1 MKHRNK
7 KTQQRIAKLAIALC
21 CLLSITFSSLPLTA
35 FATTEPRVVRVGYY
49 ENEVFQEGA
58 GEGLVKTGYAYEY
71 YQKISEYTGWKY
83 EYIYGGFGDLYQ
95 MLLDGEI
102 DLLAGLA
109 YREERKDTVGYPTA
123 IMGSESYYLVKHDTD
138 TEITTDPSTLNGKS
152 IGVLDSAMS
161 SVLNQFLSENG
172 IQANVVVFPEHT
184 RLFGAFDAHEV
195 DMLAAE
201 SDGAYG
207 RDHAEPLL
215 AFGTSDYYL
224 CVNKQKP
231 DLLVQLNEAQTQLAA
246 EEPNFLNSLRAR
258 YYGVSVKARAFSEKE
273 REWIAAHDTLHIGYL
288 EHYLPYSDTDR
299 QGQVTGLIRD
309 YMPDL
314 LKALGID
321 HIAITYSGFSSYDN
335 MIAAMSAGEIDAAF
349 PVGGGLYYSEENGI
363 YQSRAAASASMELVF
378 RGEYSE
384 EKIKTF
390 AVNENNRMQYYY
402 VRTHYPDAEIT
413 LYPSIDACLAA
424 VLSGEAGATTLNGL
438 RANDIL
444 RNSRYEGLSM
454 HQATHSDDRCFG
466 VEIGNEGLLKLL
478 NRGINILGGDYAQNI
493 SFRYTSGLYE
503 YGFVDALRDHMALF
517 GGIIFAVAALV
528 IFLLFRDSRRNKIRL
543 KEKELLLEQKALK
556 EQQDRIIT
564 ALASD
569 YRSVYYVDL
578 DKDEAVCYRDDPGF
592 SEVSALGASFPFA
605 RDFTAFAYNHVAEQY
620 RDGYLAFIRPE
631 NIRSA
636 LMKQQTI
643 SYRFLEL
650 RDGEE
655 TYSLLRIAG
664 VRHPEG
670 RKDHMVHAIVLGFSD
685 IDEEMR
691 HSMAQQRALSD
702 ALDSAEDANRAKT
715 AFLSNMSH
723 EIRTPMNAI
732 IGLNNIAMN
741 DPAASDKIKEYL
753 GKIDASAHH
762 LLGIINDIL
771 DMSRI
776 ESGRMAI
783 KKEEFS
789 FSKSLEQV
797 NNMISGQC
805 RDKGLHYECRIIGK
819 IDEYYIGDGMKL
831 KQVMLNILGNAVK
844 FTPKG
849 GTVTFLIE
857 EGKRFDG
864 KATIRLTFQDTGIGM
879 SKEFIPH
886 IFDAFSQEDSSSTN
900 RYGSTGLGM
909 PITKSIVE
917 LMNGHIDVESEKGV
931 GTTFI
936 VTVTLDEA
944 GREHTA
950 PEEGD
955 LNPHDMSVLII
966 DDDRIALEHAEI
978 VLGQIGIT
986 CETAESGWEGVDKV
1000 RIRHGRREDYD
1011 LILVDWRMPEM
1022 DGIETTRQIR
1032 SIVGHD
1038 TPIIILTS
1046 FNWDDIADEARGAG
1060 VDTFVPKP
1068 LFAGSVMDEFREA
1081 FRRKNEALAKK
1092 TVDLKGRR
1100 ILLAEDVAVNAEIMM
1115 MVLTM
1120 REIEVDVAENGR
1132 IAVDLFS
1139 AHEPGYYDAIL
1150 MDMRMPEMDGLE
1162 ATMAIRSMER
1172 PDSQTIPIIALT
1184 ANAFDEDVQ
1193 RSMQAGL
1200 NAHLSKP
1207 VEPEQLFATLESL
1220 IAS

>member
-7 KTQQRIAKLAIALC
+7 KTLQRIAKLAIALC

-35 FATTEPRVVRVGYY
+35 FAITEPQVVRVGYY

-138 TEITTDPSTLNGKS
+138 TEITTDPSTLTGKS

-184 RLFGAFDAHEV
+184 SLFGAFDAHEV
-195 DMLAAE
+195 DVLAAE

-231 DLLVQLNEAQTQLAA
+231 DLLVQLDEAQTQMAT

-273 REWIAAHDTLHIGYL
+273 REWLAAHDTLHIGYL

-378 RGEYSE
+378 RGEYSDDR
-384 EKIKTF
+384 IKTF

-543 KEKELLLEQKALK
+543 KEKELLLE
-556 EQQDRIIT
+556 
-564 ALASD
+564 
-569 YRSVYYVDL
+569 
-578 DKDEAVCYRDDPGF
+578 
-592 SEVSALGASFPFA
+592 
-605 RDFTAFAYNHVAEQY
+605 
-620 RDGYLAFIRPE
+620 
-631 NIRSA
+631 
-636 LMKQQTI
+636 
-643 SYRFLEL
+643 
-650 RDGEE
+650 
-655 TYSLLRIAG
+655 
-664 VRHPEG
+664 
-670 RKDHMVHAIVLGFSD
+670 
-685 IDEEMR
+685 
-691 HSMAQQRALSD
+691 
-702 ALDSAEDANRAKT
+702 
-715 AFLSNMSH
+715 
-723 EIRTPMNAI
+723 
-732 IGLNNIAMN
+732 
-741 DPAASDKIKEYL
+741 
-753 GKIDASAHH
+753 
-762 LLGIINDIL
+762 
-771 DMSRI
+771 
-776 ESGRMAI
+776 
-783 KKEEFS
+783 
-789 FSKSLEQV
+789 
-797 NNMISGQC
+797 
-805 RDKGLHYECRIIGK
+805 
-819 IDEYYIGDGMKL
+819 
-831 KQVMLNILGNAVK
+831 
-844 FTPKG
+844 
-849 GTVTFLIE
+849 
-857 EGKRFDG
+857 
-864 KATIRLTFQDTGIGM
+864 
-879 SKEFIPH
+879 
-886 IFDAFSQEDSSSTN
+886 
-900 RYGSTGLGM
+900 
-909 PITKSIVE
+909 
-917 LMNGHIDVESEKGV
+917 
-931 GTTFI
+931 
-936 VTVTLDEA
+936 
-944 GREHTA
+944 
-950 PEEGD
+950 
-955 LNPHDMSVLII
+955 
-966 DDDRIALEHAEI
+966 
-978 VLGQIGIT
+978 
-986 CETAESGWEGVDKV
+986 
-1000 RIRHGRREDYD
+1000 
-1011 LILVDWRMPEM
+1011 
-1022 DGIETTRQIR
+1022 
-1032 SIVGHD
+1032 
-1038 TPIIILTS
+1038 
-1046 FNWDDIADEARGAG
+1046 
-1060 VDTFVPKP
+1060 
-1068 LFAGSVMDEFREA
+1068 
-1081 FRRKNEALAKK
+1081 
-1092 TVDLKGRR
+1092 
-1100 ILLAEDVAVNAEIMM
+1100 
-1115 MVLTM
+1115 
-1120 REIEVDVAENGR
+1120 
-1132 IAVDLFS
+1132 
-1139 AHEPGYYDAIL
+1139 
-1150 MDMRMPEMDGLE
+1150 
-1162 ATMAIRSMER
+1162 
-1172 PDSQTIPIIALT
+1172 
-1184 ANAFDEDVQ
+1184 
-1193 RSMQAGL
+1193 
-1200 NAHLSKP
+1200 
-1207 VEPEQLFATLESL
+1207 
-1220 IAS
+1220 

>member
-7 KTQQRIAKLAIALC
+7 KTLQRIAKLAIALC

-109 YREERKDTVGYPTA
+109 YREERKDTVGYPSA

-138 TEITTDPSTLNGKS
+138 TEITTDPSTLTGKS

-184 RLFGAFDAHEV
+184 SLFGAFDAHEV
-195 DMLAAE
+195 DVLAAE

-231 DLLVQLNEAQTQLAA
+231 DLLVQLDEAQTQMAA

-378 RGEYSE
+378 RGEYSDDR
-384 EKIKTF
+384 IKTF

-503 YGFVDALRDHMALF
+503 YGFVDALH
-517 GGIIFAVAALV
+517 
-528 IFLLFRDSRRNKIRL
+528 FRCRR
-543 KEKELLLEQKALK
+543 AG
-556 EQQDRIIT
+556 
-564 ALASD
+564 
-569 YRSVYYVDL
+569 DL
-578 DKDEAVCYRDDPGF
+578 P
-592 SEVSALGASFPFA
+592 SFPGQPPKQDPPERKGA
-605 RDFTAFAYNHVAEQY
+605 AAGAEGAEGTA
-620 RDGYLAFIRPE
+620 G
-631 NIRSA
+631 
-636 LMKQQTI
+636 
-643 SYRFLEL
+643 
-650 RDGEE
+650 
-655 TYSLLRIAG
+655 
-664 VRHPEG
+664 
-670 RKDHMVHAIVLGFSD
+670 
-685 IDEEMR
+685 
-691 HSMAQQRALSD
+691 
-702 ALDSAEDANRAKT
+702 
-715 AFLSNMSH
+715 
-723 EIRTPMNAI
+723 
-732 IGLNNIAMN
+732 
-741 DPAASDKIKEYL
+741 
-753 GKIDASAHH
+753 
-762 LLGIINDIL
+762 
-771 DMSRI
+771 
-776 ESGRMAI
+776 
-783 KKEEFS
+783 
-789 FSKSLEQV
+789 
-797 NNMISGQC
+797 
-805 RDKGLHYECRIIGK
+805 
-819 IDEYYIGDGMKL
+819 
-831 KQVMLNILGNAVK
+831 
-844 FTPKG
+844 
-849 GTVTFLIE
+849 
-857 EGKRFDG
+857 
-864 KATIRLTFQDTGIGM
+864 
-879 SKEFIPH
+879 
-886 IFDAFSQEDSSSTN
+886 
-900 RYGSTGLGM
+900 
-909 PITKSIVE
+909 
-917 LMNGHIDVESEKGV
+917 
-931 GTTFI
+931 
-936 VTVTLDEA
+936 
-944 GREHTA
+944 
-950 PEEGD
+950 
-955 LNPHDMSVLII
+955 
-966 DDDRIALEHAEI
+966 
-978 VLGQIGIT
+978 
-986 CETAESGWEGVDKV
+986 
-1000 RIRHGRREDYD
+1000 
-1011 LILVDWRMPEM
+1011 
-1022 DGIETTRQIR
+1022 
-1032 SIVGHD
+1032 
-1038 TPIIILTS
+1038 
-1046 FNWDDIADEARGAG
+1046 
-1060 VDTFVPKP
+1060 
-1068 LFAGSVMDEFREA
+1068 
-1081 FRRKNEALAKK
+1081 
-1092 TVDLKGRR
+1092 
-1100 ILLAEDVAVNAEIMM
+1100 
-1115 MVLTM
+1115 
-1120 REIEVDVAENGR
+1120 
-1132 IAVDLFS
+1132 
-1139 AHEPGYYDAIL
+1139 
-1150 MDMRMPEMDGLE
+1150 
-1162 ATMAIRSMER
+1162 
-1172 PDSQTIPIIALT
+1172 
-1184 ANAFDEDVQ
+1184 
-1193 RSMQAGL
+1193 
-1200 NAHLSKP
+1200 
-1207 VEPEQLFATLESL
+1207 
-1220 IAS
+1220 